1 MRIAWVSP
9 MTPASG
15 VGSFSQA
22 VTRSFPAS
30 IDGEPI
36 DLTIL
41 HPPHPRLHR
50 SRHRT
55 LPLGSA
61 ADLAPGLGLFDAVVY
76 NIGAIVSYFVSPYM
90 ADTLGRKPTIM
101 IGCAIMIGGACITT
115 FCTGYGSQ

>member
-55 LPLGSA
+55 L
-61 ADLAPGLGLFDAVVY
+61 
-76 NIGAIVSYFVSPYM
+76 FVDRNGICP
-90 ADTLGRKPTIM
+90 TLGGFGSRSFTVCEG
-101 IGCAIMIGGACITT
+101 IGSPHS
-115 FCTGYGSQ
+115 F